1 MLQVGLTG
9 GIGAGKSTVSALL
22 AARGA
27 VVIDADSLAR
37 EVVARGT
44 EGWRHVVAEFG
55 PDVVGEDGALDRA
68 ALGRVVFCDPVRR
81 AALNR
86 IVHPLVRARSDEI
99 VASLPPDSVVVH
111 DIPLLAENGLAARFD
126 LVVVVDVPVE
136 LQVERLLA
144 RGLPE
149 QEARMRIAA
158 QAAREERRAIADV
171 VLDNSGSRDD
181 LVRQVEDLWRRI
193 DELLTGRV

>member
-44 EGWRHVVAEFG
+44 EGWRQVVAEFG

>member
-44 EGWRHVVAEFG
+44 EGWRQVVAEFG

-68 ALGRVVFCDPVRR
+68 ALGRVVFSDPVRR
-81 AALNR
+81 TALNR